1 MASWVTALKAI
12 LGLVVVV
19 LVFRLLTQNSC
30 DTPDSVLCT
39 VNKGLNTLV
48 SLAPFAIVGDVVVGF
63 IGAVGGFFGLKRG
76 FKWDGY
82 KPKPRPKPPTPCEG
96 EGCPPDP
103 INPCEEDPLACGE
116 IPPEAAVA
124 KVNPMDGTH
133 VPDAESSSTSPNQ
146 QHFPTNP
153 NGNTYM

>member
-48 SLAPFAIVGDVVVGF
+48 SLAPFAIAGNIVVGF
-63 IGAVGGFFGLKRG
+63 IGAVGGFFGLKR
-76 FKWDGY
+76 FKWGGY
-82 KPKPRPKPPTPCEG
+82 KPKPPKPEPPTPCEG

-103 INPCEEDPLACGE
+103 IDPCEEDPLACGE
-116 IPPEAAVA
+116 IPPEAAA
-124 KVNPMDGTH
+124 NDTPMDGNS
-133 VPDAESSSTSPNQ
+133 VPDAEPSTPNPI
-146 QHFPTNP
+146 HFPH
-153 NGNTYM
+153 GNK